1 MPLQRAAR
9 EEENAAFLAEEFR
22 PFSDQWGYLATVP
35 RIARKR
41 LTQVLADARSVE
53 SRLGVRDDGDDRPW
67 RPAKPL
73 RVRLLDADLPAAVS
87 DTLAQRLYI
96 ERDGLPPALLDA
108 LRRLATFANPEFLE
122 RQAMRL
128 STALTPRV
136 IACFED
142 FGRYLALPRGCLP
155 GVRSL
160 FADLE
165 IKFAVTDERSEGR
178 VIGATFT
185 GAAAA
190 IRHPR
195 SSRGRGHPR
204 RPMPS
209 GDPGWQR
216 SISTGGGRDYHLG
229 RDRERATA
237 GAGAWTL

>member
-1 MPLQRAAR
+1 MPEA
-9 EEENAAFLAEEFR
+9 
-22 PFSDQWGYLATVP
+22 
-35 RIARKR
+35 
-41 LTQVLADARSVE
+41 
-53 SRLGVRDDGDDRPW
+53 SR
-67 RPAKPL
+67 
-73 RVRLLDADLPAAVS
+73 ADLECVTMATTGRGDRRSRCASACSMRICLRPCPPRLHSAFTSSAMAS
-87 DTLAQRLYI
+87 HQRCWTRY
-96 ERDGLPPALLDA
+96 GF
-108 LRRLATFANPEFLE
+108 LATFANPEFLE